1 MNARHLVSI
10 GACAA
15 ALFTVGCGYGIKT
28 STDYDR
34 HASFSSY
41 RTFYIAN
48 GNSSGNPVTDQ
59 MVRVDVASALTLKEW
74 REVADSEAQA
84 AVVIHAATKDKHSFQ
99 TIYHG
104 WASGTGTGAG
114 SRHDAVRRGLQNRHA
129 GGRRVRRETRQAICT
144 ASRPAQVG
152 DPTSVADA
160 TEQVVD
166 RMSNDFPPTSQG
178 IVANVLIVL
187 TCRWTWLTARQHRG
201 THHDDSWERRPVCS
215 ASGN

>member
-41 RTFYIAN
+41 RTFYIVN
-48 GNSSGNPVTDQ
+48 GNSFGNPVTDQ
-59 MVRVDVASALTLKEW
+59 LVSVDVASALTLKGW

-84 AVVIHAATKDKHSFQ
+84 AVVIHAATKDKHSFE
-99 TIYHG
+99 TFYHG
-104 WASGTGTGAG
+104 WSEWHWHWGGFADTTRFVEDYKIGTLVVDVF
-114 SRHDAVRRGLQNRHA
+114 DAR
-129 GGRRVRRETRQAICT
+129 TRQAIWHGFAT
-144 ASRPAQVG
+144 GAVSD

-160 TEQVVD
+160 TEQAVD
-166 RMSNDFPPTSQG
+166 RMFSDFPPTSQG
-178 IVANVLIVL
+178 IVA
-187 TCRWTWLTARQHRG
+187 TY
-201 THHDDSWERRPVCS
+201 
-215 ASGN
+215 